1 MFETDLE
8 GGREHTGSFMYLS
21 IPYYWLR
28 EVVQSLRAGRW
39 NSAIATVEST
49 YRSKGGYEETIR
61 AELWYSYEFE
71 GQHFSGR
78 IVRDC
83 GFNSGAVNNLVA
95 HSVGERI
102 VIRVNPEKP
111 TQSYFPSGFGWIE
124 PLIIGFISIGGTC
137 LVVLSV
143 LVPIIDHFRR

>member
-1 MFETDLE
+1 
-8 GGREHTGSFMYLS
+8 MYLS
-21 IPYYWLR
+21 IPYYWLS
-28 EVVQSLRAGRW
+28 EVIRSLRAEHW

-49 YRSKGGYEETIR
+49 HRSRGGYEETSR

-83 GFNSGAVNNLVA
+83 GFNSGAVNRLVA

-102 VIRVNPEKP
+102 MIRVNPGKP
-111 TQSYFPSGFGWIE
+111 TQSYCPSGFGWIE
-124 PLIIGFISIGGTC
+124 PLIIGSVSIGGTC
-137 LVVLSV
+137 LLAWVV